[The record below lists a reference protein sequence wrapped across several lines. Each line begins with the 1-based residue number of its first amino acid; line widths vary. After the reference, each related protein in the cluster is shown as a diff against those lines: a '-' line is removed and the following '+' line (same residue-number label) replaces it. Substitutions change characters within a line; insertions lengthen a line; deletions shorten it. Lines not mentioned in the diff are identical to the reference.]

1 MRTSYAKSLS
11 EVTKMQV
18 QIERPKQ
25 KSRQPTRPPFI
36 LHCPFGDGHEWAV
49 AASFL
54 DEATL
59 FELQAEPTDLICKKC
74 WGLRREY
81 EVVKK

>member
-25 KSRQPTRPPFI
+25 KSRKPSYFAI
-36 LHCPFGDGHEWAV
+36 CPATGKPHHWIMAWKI
-49 AASFL
+49 L
-54 DEATL
+54 DEADL
-59 FELQAEPTDLICKKC
+59 FELQVSPAEEICQDCLGRKA
-74 WGLRREY
+74 EY
-81 EVVKK
+81 EVVEQ